1 MPRRTARGTRNVW
14 RECARPVL
22 PQPRPFQRRADAPR
36 RRDEL
41 QSNNGR
47 RRHRNTN
54 NAAARGEDGG
64 RSNTAPAPVLG
75 ASSAAAP
82 PPIVRVRRSET
93 SHTTPVR
100 GLCDEPPTSERQNIR
115 ERGTENVRLQPRVAR
130 VDAQSTNF
138 KQRQAFWAAVIV
150 RFAMRIRRSRNR
162 QGESAMMRHVRNR
175 HGALRDYSVIA
186 GCETRCASGSPL
198 STLSLASLSQDGSR

>member
-93 SHTTPVR
+93 SHTTVR

-175 HGALRDYSVIA
+175 HEALRDYSVIA

-198 STLSLASLSQDGSR
+198 STLSLASLSLDGSR